1 MSGLAEHS
9 QRAESKREQS
19 AGEIWLTHQQ
29 EIVRMAANTLEQLKL
44 SVQISNVNGEF
55 FIPDIRM
62 TDVGVPKLH
71 LMNWL
76 LTQLTK
82 EFPQYEWKQ
91 TENWVQPGILISWRL
106 KGR

>member
-1 MSGLAEHS
+1 MASPAE
-9 QRAESKREQS
+9 E
-19 AGEIWLTHQQ
+19 WLDQQQ
-29 EIVRMAANTLEQLKL
+29 EIVKFASSALEQIKF
-44 SVQISNVNGEF
+44 SVRISNVNGEF

-62 TDVGVPKLH
+62 TDVGAPKLH

-82 EFPQYEWKQ
+82 AFPEYEWKQ
-91 TENWVQPGILISWRL
+91 TENWGQPGILVSWRL